1 MQFEKKFVSKNRIEI
16 IDKAKKSSKKG
27 EEKNEEKKIQKKRM
41 SKIVYQLSLS
51 ALQF

>member
-1 MQFEKKFVSKNRIEI
+1 MQFEKKFVSKNRIE